1 MNLEA
6 AGCPS
11 SRLRTCPGSCPS
23 SSLSSPEAPC
33 PAHSPHVVSG
43 GPASSDILC
52 ITLLICL
59 LVLWPEHGLHGRAD
73 PSVPVHPATSL
84 PWTLQPGVP
93 PTQWLADGL
102 GRGARSGH
110 PWARLLAVNP
120 DVSEVLPSAK
130 PGPGRERG
138 AVCCGPPAR
147 SRGRVPQ
154 ESEKRLLL
162 TARAGY
168 PGRRE
173 ALGCGLHLPGS
184 LHPRGPA

>member
-1 MNLEA
+1 M
-6 AGCPS
+6 
-11 SRLRTCPGSCPS
+11 
-23 SSLSSPEAPC
+23 
-33 PAHSPHVVSG
+33 
-43 GPASSDILC
+43 
-52 ITLLICL
+52 
-59 LVLWPEHGLHGRAD
+59 
-73 PSVPVHPATSL
+73 
-84 PWTLQPGVP
+84 
-93 PTQWLADGL
+93 
-102 GRGARSGH
+102 RSGH

-173 ALGCGLHLPGS
+173 ALGCGLASAWIFAPSRPSVTVLWLAGHAEQTCFTQPVLWYALLPGIWDICRKS
-184 LHPRGPA
+184 GPAVGFRSRRSWRPAAVD